1 MRIPASFTGTVG
13 LRPTPGLVP
22 VGNPST
28 PTPAPLPPPCDET
41 LAHLGLQDVAGPM
54 ARGVRDV
61 GMLLD
66 AMSGPDPY
74 GRDPLSL
81 RYYYDNRHDRVRE
94 REIYTQIY
102 THTQRERER
111 EREREIYTHTHTRTL
126 TQESRWHPY
135 ALGVSCRLSPCYP
148 NLDPNLDPEF

>member
-28 PTPAPLPPPCDET
+28 PTPAHLPPPCDEI
-41 LAHLGLQDVAGPM
+41 LDHLGLQDVAGPM

-61 GMLLD
+61 RMLLD

-94 REIYTQIY
+94 RERDLHTDL
-102 THTQRERER
+102 HTQRERER
-111 EREREIYTHTHTRTL
+111 ERSRERESGREREREREI
-126 TQESRWHPY
+126 
-135 ALGVSCRLSPCYP
+135 
-148 NLDPNLDPEF
+148 